1 MAKRRGR
8 KHAMQYVLDKFQTSD
23 IDERY
28 PVYGIY
34 SMNETNYHELYDALT
49 EERLRKAVQNYE
61 NIAPVIGCH
70 VGPGAYGFVYIEK
83 E

>member
-1 MAKRRGR
+1 
-8 KHAMQYVLDKFQTSD
+8 
-23 IDERY
+23 
-28 PVYGIY
+28 
-34 SMNETNYHELYDALT
+34 MNYMMLLQKKDYE
-49 EERLRKAVQNYE
+49 KAVQNYE